1 MSYHK
6 GTLDTIKLIQRLYIQ
21 LEKKQQLH
29 RLVGFLSEMETKAK
43 RLFNN
48 KEKERAD
55 KLEGQLQ
62 DLLEREQIRNEKAAE
77 EQREIDAAIEEAN
90 KLEKLVQEAKEL
102 KEAEKTL
109 ATEKGEP
116 WINVVSMD
124 MEPGNTANI
133 GAIEMDWN
141 ENFIKMLHQNGYN
154 GVSDEDAVDQW
165 FRDVCKH
172 VVLETYEDASEEQK
186 ITRTGLDDGRAEYS

>member
-1 MSYHK
+1 MNWNP
-6 GTLDTIKLIQRLYIQ
+6 
-21 LEKKQQLH
+21 
-29 RLVGFLSEMETKAK
+29 
-43 RLFNN
+43 FNN

-55 KLEGQLQ
+55 KLEVQLQ
-62 DLLEREQIRNEKAAE
+62 NLLEREQIRNEKEAE
-77 EQREIDAAIEEAN
+77 EQREIDLAIEEAN

-124 MEPGNTANI
+124 MEPGNGANI

-172 VVLETYEDASEEQK
+172 VILETYEDEETGEK
-186 ITRTGLDDGRAEYS
+186 ITRNGLDNGRAEYS

>member
-1 MSYHK
+1 MWP
-6 GTLDTIKLIQRLYIQ
+6 
-21 LEKKQQLH
+21 
-29 RLVGFLSEMETKAK
+29 
-43 RLFNN
+43 FNN
-48 KEKERAD
+48 KDKERAD

-62 DLLEREQIRNEKAAE
+62 DLLEREQIRDENEAE
-77 EQREIDAAIEEAN
+77 EKRQIDAAIKEAN
-90 KLEKLVQEAKEL
+90 KTEKLVQEAKEL

-124 MEPGNTANI
+124 MDKDSPANI

-141 ENFIKMLHQNGYN
+141 ENFIKMLQENGYT

-172 VVLETYEDASEEQK
+172 VVLETYEDEE
-186 ITRTGLDDGRAEYS
+186 IAPAVTRNELDDGRAEYS

>member
-1 MSYHK
+1 MWNPF
-6 GTLDTIKLIQRLYIQ
+6 
-21 LEKKQQLH
+21 KKAQ
-29 RLVGFLSEMETKAK
+29 E
-43 RLFNN
+43 
-48 KEKERAD
+48 EKERAD
-55 KLEGQLQ
+55 KLQGQLQ
-62 DLLEREQIRNEKAAE
+62 DLLEKEQAREEKAAA

-90 KLEKLVQEAKEL
+90 RTAKLAEEEKER

-116 WINVVSMD
+116 WINIVSIE
-124 MEPGNTANI
+124 MEPNAGANI

-141 ENFIKMLHQNGYN
+141 EHYIVMLQQNGYI

-172 VVLETYEDASEEQK
+172 VVLETYEDEEGDR
-186 ITRTGLDDGRAEYS
+186 INRTELDDGRAEYS